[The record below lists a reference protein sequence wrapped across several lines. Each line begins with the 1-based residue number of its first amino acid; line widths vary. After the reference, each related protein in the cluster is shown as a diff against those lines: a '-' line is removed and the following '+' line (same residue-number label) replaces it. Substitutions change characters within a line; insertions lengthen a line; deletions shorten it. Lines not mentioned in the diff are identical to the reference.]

1 MRRGLV
7 WSLAFIISASVIAFV
22 ATVATGHRPLLGLDL
37 KGGVSVVLRP
47 DTQATTG
54 QLQQAVSIIDRR
66 VNALGVANSTV
77 ARQGNDIVISLP
89 GIKNSQSAL
98 AQLGQTA
105 SANFRPVICQI
116 PAYAA
121 PAGTPTTTTPPHS
134 ANTAPP
140 TTRAAIIGPR
150 QPAIRLISA
159 SLPATGSAT
168 TVPTATSTP
177 ATTIVPQGGSG
188 TPVPLKSPTSAA
200 DANAICAA
208 SNSAQVPTTTPAEN
222 KAGSY
227 VILPYYQNPD
237 TSPRY
242 VLGPADMSGNG
253 VKSASVTIDQAGQYQ
268 VQLNFTGKGSTEFDK
283 LASERYP
290 YYQQNPSNPPYQSQ
304 EAFELDGTVY
314 SAPTIQASSFNGTAV
329 ISGSTS
335 SPFTY
340 SQANDLAVSLNSGS
354 LPVRFTPQSV
364 QTVSATIGK
373 DSLKA
378 GLLAGIGGIVIVL
391 LYMILYYRLLGL
403 IVVVGLAIGGA
414 LLYSIITLLST
425 TQGLTLTLAGVVGII
440 VSIGITVDSYV
451 VYFER
456 LKDEVRSGRSI
467 RQSVDRSF
475 ARAFRTVLTADAVA
489 FLAAAVLYL
498 FTIGDV
504 RGFAFMLGLSTL
516 LDVFTAFFF
525 IRPAVIL
532 AGRRRAFTDARFI
545 GIGRGLGAGARVGE
559 T

>member
-1 MRRGLV
+1 MRRGLI
-7 WSLAFIISASVIAFV
+7 WSLAFIISASVIALV
-22 ATVATGHRPLLGLDL
+22 ATVATGHSPLLGLDL

-47 DTQATTG
+47 DTQASGG
-54 QLQQAVSIIDRR
+54 QLQQAVTIIDRR
-66 VNALGVANSTV
+66 VNGLGVSNSNIT
-77 ARQGNDIVISLP
+77 RQGNDIVISLP
-89 GIKNSQSAL
+89 GIKNAQAAL

-116 PAYAA
+116 PAYT
-121 PAGTPTTTTPPHS
+121 PAGGQSTTSTTTPPHS

-140 TTRAAIIGPR
+140 TTRAAIRGAR
-150 QPAIRLISA
+150 TADVQLASA
-159 SLPATGSAT
+159 SFPAAGSAT
-168 TVPTATSTP
+168 TVPSATSTP
-177 ATTIVPQGGSG
+177 ATTIEPQGGSG

-208 SNSAQVPTTTPAEN
+208 SNSAQVPTTTPDQN
-222 KAGSY
+222 NAGSY
-227 VILPYYQNPD
+227 VILPYYQSPN

-253 VKSASVTIDQAGQYQ
+253 VKNASVTIDSTGQYQ
-268 VQLNFTGKGSTEFDK
+268 VQLTFTGKGSTEFDK
-283 LASERYP
+283 IASERYP
-290 YYQQNPSNPPYQSQ
+290 YYQQNQSNPPYQSL

-340 SQANDLAVSLNSGS
+340 SQANDLAVAMKYGS

-364 QTVSATIGK
+364 ETVSATIGK

-403 IVVVGLAIGGA
+403 IVVVGLAVGGA

-425 TQGLTLTLAGVVGII
+425 TQGLTLTLAGVTGII
-440 VSIGITVDSYV
+440 VSLASPWTRTWCTSSGSKTRSAP
-451 VYFER
+451 
-456 LKDEVRSGRSI
+456 DEPSASRWTAASPGRSE
-467 RQSVDRSF
+467 QS
-475 ARAFRTVLTADAVA
+475 
-489 FLAAAVLYL
+489 
-498 FTIGDV
+498 
-504 RGFAFMLGLSTL
+504 
-516 LDVFTAFFF
+516 
-525 IRPAVIL
+525 
-532 AGRRRAFTDARFI
+532 
-545 GIGRGLGAGARVGE
+545 
-559 T
+559 